1 VLAQLTNVSLSF
13 PDKNVLQ
20 GISLTVYPGDRISLV
35 GENGAGKTSLFRMLK
50 GRLEPDSGEVS
61 FARGVRIGY
70 LEQDLAG
77 VGENP
82 GRTCMDVA
90 LEPFGTLIELE
101 RDIEHLSFQLAE
113 AGEEASGMLAD
124 LGEAQHRFEVS
135 GGYGFRARTEST
147 LAGLGLPEPLWNR
160 RVSELSAGQ
169 RVRLALARLL
179 LEEHDLV
186 LFDEPTNHLDVA
198 AREWLEGHLT
208 RMSAAY
214 IVASHDRR
222 FLDAVSSK
230 VAHLDRGQLK
240 VYPGDYSAFRR
251 QVEQAEEEGWRRYE
265 KNQKLAKK
273 LQRQAQ
279 DYQRWSDAGEKK
291 KRGAADKG
299 FVSHKAAKL
308 MKRSLA
314 ARRRMEDAA
323 ESARTEKPFEKS
335 AVKIE
340 FGSAK
345 GRSLVRAGDL
355 IVGYPQEQPLSGEL
369 SFAVSAGD
377 RVAVLG
383 PNGSGKTALLRTVLG
398 EISALGGALRL
409 APSVKIG
416 YFDQDTKSV
425 PPDHTALQAVS
436 RTGRDDTLTRTV
448 MGRMGIRRETVNKK
462 VASLSSGERAKVIL
476 AGIILGDNN
485 LLVLDEPTNY
495 LDIETQDVL
504 LGALEEFPGGILFV
518 SHDRHFVEQLATE
531 TLSLGLT

>member
-186 LFDEPTNHLDVA
+186 LFDQP
-198 AREWLEGHLT
+198 
-208 RMSAAY
+208 S
-214 IVASHDRR
+214 
-222 FLDAVSSK
+222 
-230 VAHLDRGQLK
+230 
-240 VYPGDYSAFRR
+240 
-251 QVEQAEEEGWRRYE
+251 
-265 KNQKLAKK
+265 
-273 LQRQAQ
+273 
-279 DYQRWSDAGEKK
+279 
-291 KRGAADKG
+291 
-299 FVSHKAAKL
+299 
-308 MKRSLA
+308 
-314 ARRRMEDAA
+314 
-323 ESARTEKPFEKS
+323 
-335 AVKIE
+335 
-340 FGSAK
+340 
-345 GRSLVRAGDL
+345 GRSGPRMARGTPHEDERGLHCGLPRPAVPRCRL
-355 IVGYPQEQPLSGEL
+355 QQSG
-369 SFAVSAGD
+369 
-377 RVAVLG
+377 
-383 PNGSGKTALLRTVLG
+383 
-398 EISALGGALRL
+398 
-409 APSVKIG
+409 
-416 YFDQDTKSV
+416 
-425 PPDHTALQAVS
+425 PP
-436 RTGRDDTLTRTV
+436 RPW
-448 MGRMGIRRETVNKK
+448 
-462 VASLSSGERAKVIL
+462 
-476 AGIILGDNN
+476 
-485 LLVLDEPTNY
+485 PT
-495 LDIETQDVL
+495 
-504 LGALEEFPGGILFV
+504 
-518 SHDRHFVEQLATE
+518 
-531 TLSLGLT
+531 